1 MSLITNQ
8 ELLKLARISQI
19 TVHEDRLTHVRQEV
33 EGVLNYAS
41 SLYDIA
47 HNAQAVAQLHKNSNV
62 MRDDTINP
70 FNPEVILACAP
81 EREETFFVVPK
92 IIKQ

>member
-1 MSLITNQ
+1 M
-8 ELLKLARISQI
+8 R
-19 TVHEDRLTHVRQEV
+19 HEV

-47 HNAQAVAQLHKNSNV
+47 QQGQVMAPLSKNVNV
-62 MRDDTINP
+62 MRADEIKPSNA
-70 FNPEVILACAP
+70 EVILASAP